1 MPKKNSF
8 IIGIFWEQFDWGGVD
23 THLKNLLENWEYSS
37 DKIIIYHNK
46 DNKGAKRLKKQLKN
60 KIKNI
65 KFRQFN
71 SLFNSKKN
79 YLNFLVEPIKFFFS
93 VFKYQS
99 FLKKDK
105 LDIII
110 CENGG
115 YPASYGVSAA
125 LVSSFKLNLPV
136 RILRIHHAVSKQ
148 KIIKRPFLY
157 YLDKT
162 LSKASSCIMFGSYAN
177 KKSINKYSSL
187 LENKKTTSKVIYYCV
202 PNLKKNNFKKIF
214 KKENNEKFI
223 GILGR
228 IETYKGHEDLIK
240 AFSKLPNKIKNKN
253 KIMIIGSGEKMYVDK
268 LKDMIKSFNLNKNV
282 IFTGYLDENIENI
295 MKSLDLV
302 VMATRDYEGFGYT
315 VAEAISA
322 GTPVLASKVGAIQ
335 EVMSLN
341 EGGLFKP
348 KNIDE
353 LLKNLIDFNKNNNK
367 WKKRAKDA
375 KIKIN
380 KRFNSKKIAKEFRN
394 YLIKQFNEKP
404 LEKK

>member
-1 MPKKNSF
+1 
-8 IIGIFWEQFDWGGVD
+8 
-23 THLKNLLENWEYSS
+23 
-37 DKIIIYHNK
+37 
-46 DNKGAKRLKKQLKN
+46 
-60 KIKNI
+60 
-65 KFRQFN
+65 
-71 SLFNSKKN
+71 
-79 YLNFLVEPIKFFFS
+79 
-93 VFKYQS
+93 
-99 FLKKDK
+99 
-105 LDIII
+105 
-110 CENGG
+110 
-115 YPASYGVSAA
+115 
-125 LVSSFKLNLPV
+125 
-136 RILRIHHAVSKQ
+136 
-148 KIIKRPFLY
+148 
-157 YLDKT
+157 
-162 LSKASSCIMFGSYAN
+162 MFGSYAN

-187 LENKKTTSKVIYYCV
+187 LENKKTTSKVIYYCI